1 MYYVSFIDEFSRKT
15 WIYFLRKKSEVFDR
29 FKEFKALVENQT
41 EKQIKVLRTDNGRE
55 FCENEFEEFFKKC
68 GISRQKTTPY
78 TPQQNGVAE
87 RMNRTLM
94 EKARCMLSG
103 VGIGQEFWAEAVGT
117 ACYLVNRSPSSALG
131 DKTPQE
137 VWTGKEPSL
146 THLKVF
152 GCDAYV
158 HVPKENRSKLDKKVE
173 KCIFIGYKDG
183 LKGYKLWNPE
193 TKKVVYSRDVVFKEM
208 KDVVKQEVLPS
219 KEEPEKI
226 EFDLKDDEADST
238 EEHESEGEDPHTPVL
253 RRSDRERRLPE
264 RYSPSDFRSNFALS
278 ITDDDPRTVREVFKK
293 KLNAEGK
300 VEKYKA
306 RLVAKGYSQVEG
318 IDFGEIFS
326 PVAKLTSIRFLLSVA
341 AAFDF
346 EIEQMD
352 VKTTFLHG
360 DLEEEIF
367 MKQPEG
373 YVVKGK
379 KELVCK
385 LKKSLYGLKQSP
397 RMWYQK
403 FDTYM
408 LGLGFTRSKEDHCVY
423 SKLIGDHFI

>member
-1 MYYVSFIDEFSRKT
+1 MVEGMSNCSLDFDFCEHCLYGKQNRVRFPSGAMRAEGILQLVHSDVFGPVSVPSLGKSVYYVSFIDDFSRKT
-15 WIYFLRKKSEVFDR
+15 WIYFLRKKFEVFDR

-41 EKQIKVLRTDNGRE
+41 EKRIKVLRTDNGGE
-55 FCENEFEEFFKKC
+55 FCRNEFEEFCKKC
-68 GISRQKTTPY
+68 GIARQKTTPY

-87 RMNRTLM
+87 RMNRMLM

-103 VGIGQEFWAEAVGT
+103 VGLGQEFWAEAVGT
-117 ACYLVNRSPSSALG
+117 ACYLVNRSPSSALD

-158 HVPKENRSKLDKKVE
+158 HVPKENRSKLDKKAE

-193 TKKVVYSRDVVFKEM
+193 TKKVVYSRDVVFREM
-208 KDVVKQEVLPS
+208 KDVVKQEALPS

-226 EFDLKDDEADST
+226 EFDLKDDESDST
-238 EEHESEGEDPHTPVL
+238 EEHESEEEDPHTPVL

-264 RYSPSDFRSNFALS
+264 RYSPSDFHSNFALS
-278 ITDDDPRTVREVFKK
+278 ITDDDPRTVREAVDSEDGNLWKRAMDEEMSSLDKNEAWDLVEFPTRRKPIDRKWVFKK

-306 RLVAKGYSQVEG
+306 RLVAKGYS
-318 IDFGEIFS
+318 
-326 PVAKLTSIRFLLSVA
+326 
-341 AAFDF
+341 
-346 EIEQMD
+346 
-352 VKTTFLHG
+352 
-360 DLEEEIF
+360 
-367 MKQPEG
+367 
-373 YVVKGK
+373 
-379 KELVCK
+379 
-385 LKKSLYGLKQSP
+385 
-397 RMWYQK
+397 
-403 FDTYM
+403 
-408 LGLGFTRSKEDHCVY
+408 
-423 SKLIGDHFI
+423 